1 MRGFKNMKQTL
12 FIKATLFYVLI
23 ALILIAS
30 FASSAEALK
39 RTSATPPNAS
49 FVFYPTK
56 LYENMTAT
64 FDASMSSAE
73 GQNDTIIR
81 YEWTFN
87 DPYNPEHII
96 KEGNYTNPPNPLATH
111 NFPHNGTFTVD
122 LNVTDTEGLSST
134 ASKPATIIP
143 ESGPTA
149 NFIYAPALIYGNRT
163 EVTFNA
169 SLSTA
174 GWSKQIVAI
183 SPIMQYVWNFSDGT
197 GNVTTPNPMTNH
209 TFVQNGTLT
218 VYLTVVD
225 SVARTNTTTKSVLVL
240 YYGFKWDVT
249 GDGYVGIDDIF
260 AVATH
265 FGQTPG
271 SPGWDPKY
279 DMNGDNY
286 IGIDDIFEVAIHF
299 GEEAP

>member
-1 MRGFKNMKQTL
+1 MRQTL
-12 FIKATLFYVLI
+12 FVKSALVIVL
-23 ALILIAS
+23 LVLT
-30 FASSAEALK
+30 ASSLTNLA
-39 RTSATPPNAS
+39 RTSQRVSATPPNAS
-49 FVFYPTK
+49 FVYYPTK

-73 GQNDTIIR
+73 GENDTIIR

-96 KEGNYTNPPNPLATH
+96 KEGNYTNPPSPLATH
-111 NFPHNGTFTVD
+111 NFPHSGTFIID

-134 ASKPATIIP
+134 AFKPVTIIA

-149 NFIYAPALIYGNRT
+149 NFTYTPTQIYANVT
-163 EVTFNA
+163 QVTFNA

-174 GWSKQIVAI
+174 GWSKQIAAI
-183 SPIMQYVWNFSDGT
+183 SPIVQYIWNFSDGT
-197 GNVTTPNPMTNH
+197 GNITTSNPIINH
-209 TFVQNGTLT
+209 TFVQNGTRI
-218 VYLTVVD
+218 VKLTVVD
-225 SVARTNTTTKSVLVL
+225 SVARTNTTTASIQVL
-240 YYGFKWDVT
+240 YSVFKWDVT

-260 AVATH
+260 AVASH

-286 IGIDDIFEVAIHF
+286 IGVDDIFEVATHF
-299 GEEAP
+299 GEQAP